1 MRKFYSQ
8 PGNPTSSHGGEAKN
22 CCIGRCV
29 VNQEKYHLRKGSDMK
44 RNAMIKVLAG
54 TVSYLH
60 ISEKCSQGEILI
72 HPILE

>member
-1 MRKFYSQ
+1 
-8 PGNPTSSHGGEAKN
+8 
-22 CCIGRCV
+22 
-29 VNQEKYHLRKGSDMK
+29 MK

-60 ISEKCSQGEILI
+60 ISEKFSQGEILI